1 MGCLYYFDLKLIKLL
16 NLDHNVAYSC
26 NFIYEMIKKSKS
38 EYARYNSEDLWYLDS
53 KFLNI
58 IMDTNL
64 YKTND
69 SFYDLFYENKGIDW
83 RTHYKIGFPKFMI
96 ILMIKSLSIDRNLA
110 LHVIKF
116 SYKDKGEKI
125 DKVII

>member
-26 NFIYEMIKKSKS
+26 NFIYEMIKKRKS
-38 EYARYNSEDLWYLDS
+38 NYTKCNSEDLWYLDS

-58 IMDTNL
+58 IMDTKL

-83 RTHYKIGFPKFMI
+83 RTHYKIGFPKCMI
-96 ILMIKSLSIDRNLA
+96 ILMIKSITMDRNLA
-110 LHVIKF
+110 LLVIKF
-116 SYKDKGEKI
+116 SYKDEGKKI